1 MSDEGFREFHLSG
14 KQLVFLFMTATVIA
28 VGIFLCG
35 VMVGRGVPVPRTE
48 VTVISEGEGGDPT
61 IVTAA
66 PDVTPVPAAGD
77 PTRPDVI
84 DYGGLL
90 DNTEEPPVEQIR
102 STPSEARV
110 ETSVARPD
118 PPAVAR
124 LPRTPAAKV
133 PAVTPGPS
141 TRPAAKPATAQA
153 PLPPPPAGNG
163 FVVQVA
169 AVKARAEAE
178 TILRRLSGKGYPAF
192 ITTANAGGSTMFR
205 VRVGKYNDRQA
216 AESIKAKLEREERF
230 KPWVTK

>member
-48 VTVISEGEGGDPT
+48 VTVISDGVGGDPT
-61 IVTAA
+61 QLSEPPV
-66 PDVTPVPAAGD
+66 VTPAPESGAAD
-77 PTRPDVI
+77 TPVI
-84 DYGGLL
+84 DYGRLL

-102 STPSEARV
+102 ASPADAPAKV
-110 ETSVARPD
+110 ETPVVKLPARAAAAA
-118 PPAVAR
+118 PA
-124 LPRTPAAKV
+124 K
-133 PAVTPGPS
+133 PGS
-141 TRPAAKPATAQA
+141 RPAAMPPVAEA

-178 TILRRLSGKGYPAF
+178 TIRRRLSGKGYPAF
-192 ITTANAGGSTMFR
+192 ITTASSGGATMYR
-205 VRVGKYNDRQA
+205 VRVGKYNERQA
-216 AESIKAKLEREERF
+216 AESVKVKLEREERF
-230 KPWVTK
+230 KPWVTR